1 MTIRHLRI
9 FVMVADC
16 GTMSLAAEKMFLSQ
30 PTVSQAIRELE
41 EHYGG
46 LLFERLSKHLYIT
59 DLGEK
64 LLGYAREVLRQFDYL
79 EEQMLS
85 KKQMKLLRVGTSMT
99 VGTCLL
105 PDMVQRFKKMQED
118 VDIFACVNNT
128 KVIEQKLMDGE
139 LDVAL
144 VEGQVKSP
152 DLVVRP
158 LIEDEL
164 VLVCANKHPF
174 AGMKKLYFCQLGNQ
188 KFVMRE
194 KGSGTRELFEK
205 DLEKH
210 RVNVNVAWEVVGT
223 EAIKHAI
230 IKDNCLSVI
239 AYRLIEKEVR
249 SGEMYLFRE
258 DTNRWKRS
266 FDLVYHKDKFI
277 NDGMNSFID
286 CLRFYGSGEGF
297 EGLQIGRLSEG

>member
-59 DLGEK
+59 DLGDK

-105 PDMVQRFKKMQED
+105 PDMVQRFKQMQED

-128 KVIEQKLMDGE
+128 KVIEQKLMEAE

-158 LIEDEL
+158 MIEDEL
-164 VLVCANKHPF
+164 VLVCAKNHPF
-174 AGMKKLYFCQLGNQ
+174 AGMKRLYFCQLENQ

-210 RVNVNVAWEVVGT
+210 RVKVNVAWEVVGT

-239 AYRLIEKEVR
+239 AYRLVEEEVS

-258 DTNRWKRS
+258 ENNRWKRS

-277 NDGMNSFID
+277 NEGILSFID
-286 CLRFYGSGEGF
+286 CLRFYGSKEGIG
-297 EGLQIGRLSEG
+297 GLQMGRLSEG

>member
-1 MTIRHLRI
+1 MQFGGIIMTIRHLRI

-59 DLGEK
+59 DLGDK

-105 PDMVQRFKKMQED
+105 PDMVQRFKQMQED

-128 KVIEQKLMDGE
+128 KVIEQKLMEAE

-158 LIEDEL
+158 MMEDEL
-164 VLVCANKHPF
+164 VLVCAKNHPF
-174 AGMKKLYFCQLGNQ
+174 AGMKRLYFCQLENQ

-210 RVNVNVAWEVVGT
+210 RVKVNVAWEVVGT

-239 AYRLIEKEVR
+239 AYRLVEEEVS

-258 DTNRWKRS
+258 ENNRWKRS

-277 NDGMNSFID
+277 SNTMSAFID
-286 CLRFYGSGEGF
+286 SVKK
-297 EGLQIGRLSEG
+297 ST

>member
-210 RVNVNVAWEVVGT
+210 RVKVNVAWEVVGT

-266 FDLVYHKDKFI
+266 FDLVYHKDKVI

>member
-59 DLGEK
+59 YLGEK

-210 RVNVNVAWEVVGT
+210 RVKVNVAWEVVGT

>member
-64 LLGYAREVLRQFDYL
+64 LLGYAREVLRQFEYL

-85 KKQMKLLRVGTSMT
+85 KRQMKLLRVGTSMT

-105 PDMVQRFKKMQED
+105 PDMVHRFKQMQED

-128 KVIEQKLMDGE
+128 KVIEQKLMDAE

-152 DLVVRP
+152 DLVVKP
-158 LIEDEL
+158 MIEDEL
-164 VLVCANKHPF
+164 VLVCAKEHPF
-174 AGMKKLYFCQLGNQ
+174 AGMQRLYFCQLENQ

-210 RVNVNVAWEVVGT
+210 RVSVNVAWEVVGT
-223 EAIKHAI
+223 EAIKRAI

-239 AYRLIEKEVR
+239 AYRLVEEEVR

-277 NDGMNSFID
+277 NEGINSFID
-286 CLRFYGSGEGF
+286 CLRFYGNREGF
-297 EGLQIGRLSEG
+297 EGIQMGRLSEG